1 MRTIIA
7 KEPDKRITD
16 IFQSNINLM
25 ITFVPI
31 FTYTVLPIKSKW
43 LENLKNG
50 YFNWIIFTSFR
61 SWQILMGQIAEKIVC
76 IPDQTKIAV
85 FGSASVA
92 QIKISKGRV
101 DFTAHANDAAE
112 FGLKFINQLSP
123 KQKIAYPASLESS
136 TQIEKCLSTNDIQ
149 VYRENIYKPMCIIE
163 STKINEIMVDF
174 KPDSMVFFSSKSVKS
189 FMVNCSTDILEKI
202 KSMQLFALGNPTA
215 KVLRDFSANK
225 IIKPKYPDIYMLSDL
240 INKASETEVKNNY
253 VITKTK

>member
-76 IPDQTKIAV
+76 IPGQTKIAV
-85 FGSASVA
+85 FGSASVK
-92 QIKISKGRV
+92 QIKQSKERV
-101 DFTAHANDAAE
+101 DFTVQAQNATE
-112 FGLKFINQLSP
+112 FGFKFS
-123 KQKIAYPASLESS
+123 
-136 TQIEKCLSTNDIQ
+136 
-149 VYRENIYKPMCIIE
+149 R
-163 STKINEIMVDF
+163 
-174 KPDSMVFFSSKSVKS
+174 
-189 FMVNCSTDILEKI
+189 
-202 KSMQLFALGNPTA
+202 
-215 KVLRDFSANK
+215 
-225 IIKPKYPDIYMLSDL
+225 
-240 INKASETEVKNNY
+240 
-253 VITKTK
+253 